1 MLRAEG
7 ERRRDARGVMK
18 YDVCTQDNARA
29 VARANKC
36 YGEYSEAVEKSLPG
50 LRSSSVMSFPR
61 QPRFFFGA

>member
-7 ERRRDARGVMK
+7 ERRRDARGVVK

-36 YGEYSEAVEKSLPG
+36 YAEYSEAVDEESLYG
-50 LRSSSVMSFPR
+50 D
-61 QPRFFFGA
+61 FGSQA